1 MHLLYLFSY
10 TSFCDRYAQL
20 KQSRSRLKNERMAAV
35 EQPGIHL
42 SVFADVFPFP
52 FEIYSACASCPPL
65 FHVLIPTGMTLTWQ
79 SVSTVD
85 SAKKLAL
92 LMPLLKGPTSSLQLR
107 LMRLVRIS
115 VQALAEMLY
124 IENMNIL
131 MCSFLL
137 KELLYDKEKLLENGD
152 RWETEIAENLRSES
166 LYRWG
171 VWLFHNELQP
181 EKNN

>member
-1 MHLLYLFSY
+1 M
-10 TSFCDRYAQL
+10 
-20 KQSRSRLKNERMAAV
+20 
-35 EQPGIHL
+35 
-42 SVFADVFPFP
+42 
-52 FEIYSACASCPPL
+52 
-65 FHVLIPTGMTLTWQ
+65 
-79 SVSTVD
+79 D

-166 LYRWG
+166 LYR
-171 VWLFHNELQP
+171 
-181 EKNN
+181 

>member
-1 MHLLYLFSY
+1 M
-10 TSFCDRYAQL
+10 
-20 KQSRSRLKNERMAAV
+20 EAV

-42 SVFADVFPFP
+42 SVFADVFPFS
-52 FEIYSACASCPPL
+52 FWNL
-65 FHVLIPTGMTLTWQ
+65 FWFHVLIPTGMTLTWQ

-171 VWLFHNELQP
+171 VWLFHNELPP